1 MCGVARAVSVIGVRS
16 AISQG
21 WARLQAHP
29 RAADAALAAVLLGAA
44 VLSSRSVVDF
54 HSAHDGFESPD
65 GAGAAASLAVMI
77 APLALRRRAPVAA
90 LLGCTAGLLLS
101 RLLFDPVEQAVTLIV
116 LSLAVYSAA
125 MYGGERRRNR
135 ACALSLVAITAF
147 LVYEENVAD
156 APGALLQFFDVLIE
170 VALFCAMWALGSAL
184 GAGRRRAQEL
194 LEQTVELERSQEE
207 NARRAVFD
215 ERVRIARE
223 LHDVVAHHVS
233 VMGVQAGA
241 ARVVIERDPAKAKEA
256 LHSIERSSRQAV
268 LELHRLLGFLRQ
280 DGDADEL
287 APQPG
292 LGQLDALAQSMSDA
306 KLTVVISVD
315 GERRPVTPTVDVSA
329 YRIVQEALT
338 NTIKHAGAS
347 RADVHLTYRRGELEL
362 EITDDGRGNGDTAP
376 SRNGGGLGLIG
387 MRERAGLHGGQ
398 LSAGPVAGGGFAVRA
413 TLPTRAAAL

>member
-21 WARLQAHP
+21 WARVQAHP

-54 HSAHDGFESPD
+54 HSAHDGFEAPD
-65 GAGAAASLAVMI
+65 GAGAVAGLAVMI

-147 LVYEENVAD
+147 LLYEENVAD
-156 APGALLQFFDVLIE
+156 APGALLQFFDVLTE

-194 LEQTVELERSQEE
+194 LEEDGRAGALAGAGR
-207 NARRAVFD
+207 APGRLRRAG
-215 ERVRIARE
+215 
-223 LHDVVAHHVS
+223 AH
-233 VMGVQAGA
+233 
-241 ARVVIERDPAKAKEA
+241 
-256 LHSIERSSRQAV
+256 
-268 LELHRLLGFLRQ
+268 
-280 DGDADEL
+280 
-287 APQPG
+287 
-292 LGQLDALAQSMSDA
+292 
-306 KLTVVISVD
+306 
-315 GERRPVTPTVDVSA
+315 RP
-329 YRIVQEALT
+329 
-338 NTIKHAGAS
+338 
-347 RADVHLTYRRGELEL
+347 
-362 EITDDGRGNGDTAP
+362 
-376 SRNGGGLGLIG
+376 
-387 MRERAGLHGGQ
+387 
-398 LSAGPVAGGGFAVRA
+398 
-413 TLPTRAAAL
+413 RAA

>member
-1 MCGVARAVSVIGVRS
+1 MPT
-16 AISQG
+16 AISRAWSGVQ
-21 WARLQAHP
+21 ARPHT
-29 RAADAALAAVLLGAA
+29 ADAALAVVLLGAA
-44 VLSSRSVVDF
+44 VLSSSSLVDF
-54 HSAHDGFESPD
+54 HSAHEGFEAPD
-65 GAGAAASLAVMI
+65 GAGAAAGLAVMI
-77 APLALRRRAPVAA
+77 APLALRRRAPLAA

-101 RLLFDPVEQAVTLIV
+101 RLLFDPLEQAVTLIV

-125 MYGGERRRNR
+125 MYGGERWRNR

-147 LVYEENVAD
+147 LVYEENAD
-156 APGALLQFFDVLIE
+156 EAPGAVLQFFDVLID

-184 GAGRRRAQEL
+184 GAGRRRAREL
-194 LEQTVELERSQEE
+194 LERTVELEREREE

-233 VMGVQAGA
+233 IMGVQAGA
-241 ARVVIERDPAKAKEA
+241 ARTVIGRDRAMAKEA

-280 DGDADEL
+280 DGDADDL

-292 LGQLDALAQSMSDA
+292 LGQLDALAAGMSDA
-306 KLTVVISVD
+306 ELTVAISID
-315 GERRPVTPTVDVSA
+315 GERRPLSPTVDVSA

-338 NTIKHAGAS
+338 NTLKHAGAS
-347 RADVHLTYRRGELEL
+347 RADVHLTYRPGELEL
-362 EITDDGRGNGDTAP
+362 EITDDGRGDGAAP
-376 SRNGGGLGLIG
+376 SKATGGLGLIG

-398 LSAGPVAGGGFAVRA
+398 LSAGPAAGGGFAVRV
-413 TLPTRAAAL
+413 TLPTPAGAL